1 MVLLHVKRS
10 EKESFLYE
18 TPCAT
23 DVDVVLRELVIIH
36 NLRQKVNRLTEQAEQ
51 LALHGPMKPPE
62 QQGLD
67 DETPLVDD
75 YDVTTGTS
83 KPRAPVQRNEHYNP
97 DPTERRNGNAPSPE
111 LAQVLMK
118 TVEDGKALTSEKQVQ
133 MKAKVT
139 DKMLLEAINNIRGA
153 VMICYPMGLPDY
165 DAVRQ
170 ILEDR
175 ESVEGSAALEQ
186 LDGGVASLWC
196 FSKELQ
202 PDKKLSDYVGKNEKT
217 KVVAKLQKK
226 GGGARRAVARRRPA
240 HLSPAPW
247 PPAVTRAVGPDARAE
262 RPRGGGGAA
271 VAL

>member
-18 TPCAT
+18 TPAIT
-23 DVDVVLRELVIIH
+23 DVDVVLRDLVIIH
-36 NLRQKVNRLTEQAEQ
+36 NLRQKVNRLSEAAEK
-51 LALHGPMKPPE
+51 LAAHGPMKPPE

-67 DETPLVDD
+67 DETQLLED
-75 YDVTTGTS
+75 YDVSTGTN
-83 KPRAPVQRNEHYNP
+83 KARAAPQRNEHYNP
-97 DPTERRNGNAPSPE
+97 DGTERRTGNAPSPE
-111 LAQVLMK
+111 LAAVMTK
-118 TVEDGKALTSEKQVQ
+118 TVEDAKSLTSEKQVL
-133 MKAKVT
+133 MKVKVT

-165 DAVRQ
+165 DDVRQ

-186 LDGGVASLWC
+186 LDGGQASVWC

-202 PDKKLSDYVGKNEKT
+202 RDKKLCDYVGKNDKT

-226 GGGARRAVARRRPA
+226 GSGAPQR
-240 HLSPAPW
+240 
-247 PPAVTRAVGPDARAE
+247 
-262 RPRGGGGAA
+262 
-271 VAL
+271 

>member
-118 TVEDGKALTSEKQVQ
+118 TVEDGKALTSEGLADLV
-133 MKAKVT
+133 A
-139 DKMLLEAINNIRGA
+139 EAPERGA
-153 VMICYPMGLPDY
+153 RSIVFCVGGPYGHDDSVREGA
-165 DAVRQ
+165 DAV
-170 ILEDR
+170 
-175 ESVEGSAALEQ
+175 V
-186 LDGGVASLWC
+186 SLSGC
-196 FSKELQ
+196 VL
-202 PDKKLSDYVGKNEKT
+202 NH
-217 KVVAKLQKK
+217 
-226 GGGARRAVARRRPA
+226 AVAR
-240 HLSPAPW
+240 L
-247 PPAVTRAVGPDARAE
+247 VLLEQIYRAWTIIKGE
-262 RPRGGGGAA
+262 KYHH
-271 VAL
+271 